1 MSLTIQALTTVLNHR
16 TILQGIDFELKKG
29 EYLALLGPSG
39 SGKTTLLKSL
49 AGLIPIQEGR
59 LLLEGQAID
68 QLAPNQRPIAVVF
81 QDLRLF
87 PHLDVYDNLAF
98 PMRLKGL
105 KAAEINQAVQS
116 LLADV
121 QLIGYEHYA
130 IRQLSGGQQQR
141 IALARSLAYDPQ
153 VLLLDEPFSGLDEP
167 LRREMGALVYRLV
180 KAKGISTILVT
191 HDKREAVEYADRVA
205 FLYQGQI
212 QQLASPTDL
221 LNQPAS
227 RYLAKFLGKLNELP
241 VDVDLEGRAHYQGQP
256 LAIQTD
262 LSPGPAYLCFRPS
275 QASLQL
281 ATDSARDSS
290 PLKWQAPVTL
300 DRVVRYPEYQELQV
314 QLPDLKQ
321 SLWVHDSTLQDLS
334 IQPGQVLVLSVSLS
348 DCLILRG

>member
-121 QLIGYEHYA
+121 QLIGYEHY
-130 IRQLSGGQQQR
+130 LS
-141 IALARSLAYDPQ
+141 
-153 VLLLDEPFSGLDEP
+153 
-167 LRREMGALVYRLV
+167 
-180 KAKGISTILVT
+180 
-191 HDKREAVEYADRVA
+191 
-205 FLYQGQI
+205 
-212 QQLASPTDL
+212 
-221 LNQPAS
+221 
-227 RYLAKFLGKLNELP
+227 
-241 VDVDLEGRAHYQGQP
+241 
-256 LAIQTD
+256 
-262 LSPGPAYLCFRPS
+262 
-275 QASLQL
+275 
-281 ATDSARDSS
+281 
-290 PLKWQAPVTL
+290 
-300 DRVVRYPEYQELQV
+300 
-314 QLPDLKQ
+314 
-321 SLWVHDSTLQDLS
+321 
-334 IQPGQVLVLSVSLS
+334 
-348 DCLILRG
+348 LIHI